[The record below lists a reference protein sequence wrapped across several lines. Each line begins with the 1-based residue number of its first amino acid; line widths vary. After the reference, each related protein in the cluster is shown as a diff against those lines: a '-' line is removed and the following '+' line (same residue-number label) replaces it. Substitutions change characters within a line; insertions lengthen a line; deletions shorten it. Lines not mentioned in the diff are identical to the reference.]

1 MPTRPVNRPWIG
13 RWLLGVALLH
23 TAFGLPAFPQVLQQ
37 LWQLGVFNA
46 VGADPL
52 RGAVVWFLLFGAPL
66 ALLAW
71 VITPLER
78 QQQAAPLLRQLG
90 WGLLALT
97 AAGIVLMPASGFWLA
112 LPAAI
117 ALLRRRA

>member
-1 MPTRPVNRPWIG
+1 MPHPALRRPWIG

-23 TAFGLPAFPQVLQQ
+23 TFFGLVAFPQVLLQ
-37 LWQLGVFNA
+37 LWQLGVFDA
-46 VGADPL
+46 VGTDPL

-66 ALLAW
+66 TLLAW

-78 QQQAAPLLRQLG
+78 RQEATPLLRRLG
-90 WGLLALT
+90 WGLLAL
-97 AAGIVLMPASGFWLA
+97 ALAGVVLMPASGFWLVLPPA
-112 LPAAI
+112 L

>member
-1 MPTRPVNRPWIG
+1 MPLTLAARRPWIG
-13 RWLLGVALLH
+13 RWLLGVAALH
-23 TAFGLPAFPQVLQQ
+23 TLFGCVAFPQVLQQ
-37 LWQLGVFNA
+37 LWQHGVFNS

-52 RGAVVWFLLFGAPL
+52 RGAVVWFLLFAAPL

-78 QQQAAPLLRQLG
+78 QAEAAPLLRQLG
-90 WGLLALT
+90 WGILLIALL
-97 AAGIVLMPASGFWLA
+97 GIVLMPLSGFWLM

-117 ALLRRRA
+117 ALLRR

>member
-1 MPTRPVNRPWIG
+1 MPLTLTSGRPWIG
-13 RWLLGVALLH
+13 RWLLGVAALH
-23 TAFGLPAFPQVLQQ
+23 TLFGLVAFPQVLQQ
-37 LWQLGVFNA
+37 LLQLGVFNS

-52 RGAVVWFLLFGAPL
+52 HGAVVWFLLFAAPL

-78 QQQAAPLLRQLG
+78 QTEAAPLLRQVG
-90 WGLLALT
+90 WGILLFALL
-97 AAGIVLMPASGFWLA
+97 GIVLMPASGFWLA

-117 ALLRRRA
+117 ALIRR